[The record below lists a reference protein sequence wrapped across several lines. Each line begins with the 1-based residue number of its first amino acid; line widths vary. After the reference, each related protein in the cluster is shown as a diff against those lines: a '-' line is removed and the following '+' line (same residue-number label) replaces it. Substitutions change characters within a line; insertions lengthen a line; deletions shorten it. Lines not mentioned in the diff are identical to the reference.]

1 MGSKILVGNNIEK
14 LKEIESESV
23 DCIVSSPPYF
33 GLRDYG
39 TGKWEGGDSNC
50 PHKRLT
56 KISKDTSTGHAGMYE
71 QGHVVGD
78 AIYKQ
83 ICPECGAKR
92 VDDQF
97 GLEETLEEYIEKTV
111 LLFEE
116 LRRVLK
122 PQGTVWW
129 NIGDSYAS
137 KSSAFGGRGK
147 NSILNNTS
155 FEDKQRR
162 NTIVPEGLKAKDLMM
177 IPARVAIALSENG
190 WYLRSEIIWHKP
202 NPMPE
207 SVKDRPTSAHEKIY
221 LFSKNKKYYYDA
233 DAIREK
239 AKTKPTVRNKS
250 AEGYQADYAKGKRFS
265 EGERTY
271 GNGYANKRNVWESD
285 EKKPYRIIDE
295 KFRNP
300 IVEYRDLP
308 SQKDIRNYLSEQR
321 KKKGITIDNI
331 EKHFGNQ
338 AGHHWFE
345 KDGSYPSKEDW
356 LELKKLLDL
365 DDTYDKVMTT
375 IKYKSGLKQDHPL
388 GKNKRNVWDT
398 KYESD
403 EEERMYRQGMSKT
416 RGENVVFVRT
426 KLPTQKDFV
435 KFIKERTSIKQLD
448 EETDIKKT
456 TIEHWFRNDESG
468 FAFPSVEDWK
478 VIKDYVNDWSKE
490 FELIDEGLTYVESH
504 LDSIESNPLG
514 KNKRNVWT
522 VTTKPFRGAHFAV
535 FPPDLIEPCIKAGC
549 PKGGTVLDPFG
560 GSGTTGLV
568 ANNLGRNAILIELNE
583 EYVEIAK
590 KRLGEDLGLFSEVED
605 G

>member
-39 TGKWEGGDSNC
+39 TGTWEGGDPNC

-56 KISKDTSTGHAGMYE
+56 KISKDTATGHAGMYE

-83 ICPECGAKR
+83 TCPECGAKR
-92 VDDQF
+92 IDEQF

-129 NIGDSYAS
+129 NIGDSYAN
-137 KSSAFGGRGK
+137 KSSAWGGRGK
-147 NSILNNTS
+147 NSILNETGL
-155 FEDKQRR
+155 EDKQRR
-162 NTIVPEGLKAKDLMM
+162 NTVVPDGLKAKDLMM
-177 IPARVAIALSENG
+177 IPSRVAIALSENG

-221 LFSKNKKYYYDA
+221 LFAKNKKYYYDA
-233 DAIREK
+233 DAIRVPQK
-239 AKTKPTVRNKS
+239 QDSIARAGRDVWKNNKIDTGNYSIPNVDSAKKLNQKVRDTV
-250 AEGYQADYAKGKRFS
+250 AEGKIPMA
-265 EGERTY
+265 
-271 GNGYANKRNVWESD
+271 
-285 EKKPYRIIDE
+285 
-295 KFRNP
+295 
-300 IVEYRDLP
+300 
-308 SQKDIRNYLSEQR
+308 
-321 KKKGITIDNI
+321 
-331 EKHFGNQ
+331 
-338 AGHHWFE
+338 
-345 KDGSYPSKEDW
+345 
-356 LELKKLLDL
+356 
-365 DDTYDKVMTT
+365 
-375 IKYKSGLKQDHPL
+375 
-388 GKNKRNVWDT
+388 
-398 KYESD
+398 
-403 EEERMYRQGMSKT
+403 
-416 RGENVVFVRT
+416 
-426 KLPTQKDFV
+426 
-435 KFIKERTSIKQLD
+435 
-448 EETDIKKT
+448 
-456 TIEHWFRNDESG
+456 
-468 FAFPSVEDWK
+468 
-478 VIKDYVNDWSKE
+478 
-490 FELIDEGLTYVESH
+490 
-504 LDSIESNPLG
+504 
-514 KNKRNVWT
+514 NKRNVWT

-583 EYVEIAK
+583 EYVKIAK
-590 KRLGEDLGLFSEVED
+590 KRLGEDLGLFSEVKD